1 MVISTVPCLGKVAT
15 WGCWGHQGMNV
26 QVGNKDGSALL
37 PGSGVVAPGFLIR
50 EERRAERGLQ
60 AAPRA
65 PARGP
70 RPLQHASN
78 LPFTSRGL
86 TDVLSLTEEHWG
98 NYGILR

>member
-65 PARGP
+65 PARGAK
-70 RPLQHASN
+70 ASAACKQFAFYLKGAN
-78 LPFTSRGL
+78 RCLIF
-86 TDVLSLTEEHWG
+86 
-98 NYGILR
+98 N